1 MLLAIPLGYFVA
13 AFLMVTGVVNC
24 KEYLQNIPEGTNY
37 TEVLNGVVQAGWPL
51 IAAVVILLLIQVCQQ
66 IERLRLVASYTPAP
80 AETDKKARKK
90 KHTEES
96 PAESSAAPQQPQRYP
111 NSPIPGAASASSAAH
126 QTVSPAGAAR
136 TAPGKPQTGTPGLNY
151 FKVD

>member
-90 KHTEES
+90 KLRI
-96 PAESSAAPQQPQRYP
+96 AIY
-111 NSPIPGAASASSAAH
+111 
-126 QTVSPAGAAR
+126 
-136 TAPGKPQTGTPGLNY
+136 
-151 FKVD
+151 